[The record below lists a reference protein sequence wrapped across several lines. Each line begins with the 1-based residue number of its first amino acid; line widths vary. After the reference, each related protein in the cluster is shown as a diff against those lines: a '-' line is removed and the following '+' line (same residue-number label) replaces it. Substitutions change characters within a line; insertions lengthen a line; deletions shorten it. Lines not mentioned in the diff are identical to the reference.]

1 MKVLEIQEM
10 NLKVQETTKAQEA
23 QEIMKVLEVQDK
35 KVAQEVI
42 ERIVKLYRGLKLS
55 FYFCIKG
62 CFSYSSSNFLLDK

>member
-42 ERIVKLYRGLKLS
+42 ERIAKLYRGLK
-55 FYFCIKG
+55 IKLL
-62 CFSYSSSNFLLDK
+62 FLH

>member
-42 ERIVKLYRGLKLS
+42 ERIVKLYRGLK
-55 FYFCIKG
+55 IKLL
-62 CFSYSSSNFLLDK
+62 FLH